1 METIRI
7 LYPAIAEEQ
16 NNELNEWNVY
26 RHTHRKMMIK
36 TKRNSVSDDNCEMEW
51 RIIK

>member
-26 RHTHRKMMIK
+26 RHTPQ
-36 TKRNSVSDDNCEMEW
+36 DDDKNKKEF
-51 RIIK
+51 RL